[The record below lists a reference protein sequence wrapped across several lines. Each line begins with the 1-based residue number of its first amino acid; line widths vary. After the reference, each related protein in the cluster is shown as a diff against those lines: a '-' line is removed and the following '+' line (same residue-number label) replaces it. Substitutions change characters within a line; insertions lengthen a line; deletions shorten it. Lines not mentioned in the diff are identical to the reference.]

1 MIFENR
7 VQREFRITTGIILGQ
22 LYIYIY
28 IVYIQTYVQYLKEMK
43 SNDEW
48 EIEEENDEEKDDYE
62 ETKIRELMQLRYI
75 FLRLQYNFRKL

>member
-1 MIFENR
+1 
-7 VQREFRITTGIILGQ
+7 
-22 LYIYIY
+22 
-28 IVYIQTYVQYLKEMK
+28 MK